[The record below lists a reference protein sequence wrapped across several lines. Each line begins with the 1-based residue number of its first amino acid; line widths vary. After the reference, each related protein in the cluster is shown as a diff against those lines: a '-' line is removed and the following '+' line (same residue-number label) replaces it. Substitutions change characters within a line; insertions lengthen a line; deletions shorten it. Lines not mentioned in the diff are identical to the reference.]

1 MGKNSKTT
9 DFLKECMADALICLM
24 QEKPLDKISAAEIT
38 ERAGVGRATW
48 FRHFS
53 SKEEAVTFKL
63 LRLWEH
69 WAEAHN
75 LRDRER
81 YGVDNAIY
89 FFRFNYEIRE
99 LHVLIYQVG
108 LRSAIY
114 DAYYGI
120 LMPVLDSSG
129 EDPRARYEGK
139 FFSYGLFGLLDEW
152 IKNGFRETPRE
163 LSHLY
168 RRAITGSLRSMSE
181 KKRKKD
187 GDEGGHA

>member
-9 DFLKECMADALICLM
+9 EFLKECMADALICLL

-69 WAEAHN
+69 WAEAHD
-75 LRDRER
+75 LGGRRR
-81 YGVDNAIY
+81 YSVDNAIY
-89 FFRFNYEIRE
+89 FFRFNYEIRD
-99 LHVLIYQVG
+99 LHTVIYRVG
-108 LRSAIY
+108 LYSAIY
-114 DAYYGI
+114 DAFYSI
-120 LMPVLDSSG
+120 LMPMLDSG
-129 EDPRARYEGK
+129 GDTAQARYEGK

-152 IKNGFRETPRE
+152 IKNGFRESPRE
-163 LSHLY
+163 LAHLY
-168 RRAITGSLRSMSE
+168 RRAITGSLHSAAGE
-181 KKRKKD
+181 KKK
-187 GDEGGHA
+187 

>member
-9 DFLKECMADALICLM
+9 AFLKECMADALICLM
-24 QEKPLDKISAAEIT
+24 QEKPLDRISAADIA

-53 SKEEAVTFKL
+53 SKEEAVTYKL
-63 LRLWEH
+63 LCLWHH
-69 WAEAHN
+69 WAVANDLGGH
-75 LRDRER
+75 RR
-81 YGVDNAIY
+81 YSVDNAIY

-99 LHVLIYQVG
+99 LHTVIYQVG

-114 DAYYGI
+114 DAFYSI
-120 LMPVLDSSG
+120 MMPTLDSG
-129 EDPRARYEGK
+129 GADDTRERYEGK

-163 LSHLY
+163 LAHLY
-168 RRAITGSLRSMSE
+168 RRAITGSLRTSLGE
-181 KKRKKD
+181 KKK
-187 GDEGGHA
+187 